1 MSPAINPL
9 LPSLSL
15 PSTDNLSVLQIKDTS
30 PELAKLLKK
39 GMLAQLEIFPSENG
53 VSKALLQINGQSFN
67 ILLLSGQPMSSLNES
82 KVFSVRVGAGGQL
95 FPIKTETSEAS
106 PPLIKEINPD
116 VLKQIDVRPVKVDAY
131 IEKALKDL
139 NILPP
144 LRQRATAVAPQLEV
158 SLASVGN
165 IENENN
171 KMVLQQLQTAL
182 QEKVQS
188 FQNISKIENV
198 LKQVFENVAGQK
210 ISGSIIGRINDMT
223 RIQTPLGET
232 FFVSKIKLP
241 PAETVLLN
249 INGIIP
255 VSEQKISILDGLL
268 RSFLPEN
275 NISAGKDILT
285 TLPLFKNLEAIGKLS
300 PDIFAAVAARLPLQ
314 KDNLLNNIYNFY
326 QAALHKDLSRWLKT
340 DMAKIQGF
348 DPPIRR
354 HIIEE
359 LNNFV
364 VSALKET
371 VSWRVVEM
379 PLFDGNQFTP
389 LKIAVKKDEKKQKE
403 DSKKKQNGTRFI
415 VETEFSKLGSF
426 QFDGFANAQKR
437 QFDLIIRTS
446 NALDDDFCSH
456 IINLFKKS
464 LYDLDYAGT
473 VKINRQESFVIF
485 QEENTISK
493 GIYV

>member
-1 MSPAINPL
+1 M
-9 LPSLSL
+9 
-15 PSTDNLSVLQIKDTS
+15 
-30 PELAKLLKK
+30 
-39 GMLAQLEIFPSENG
+39 
-53 VSKALLQINGQSFN
+53 
-67 ILLLSGQPMSSLNES
+67 
-82 KVFSVRVGAGGQL
+82 
-95 FPIKTETSEAS
+95 
-106 PPLIKEINPD
+106 
-116 VLKQIDVRPVKVDAY
+116 
-131 IEKALKDL
+131 
-139 NILPP
+139 
-144 LRQRATAVAPQLEV
+144 
-158 SLASVGN
+158 
-165 IENENN
+165 
-171 KMVLQQLQTAL
+171 
-182 QEKVQS
+182 
-188 FQNISKIENV
+188 
-198 LKQVFENVAGQK
+198 
-210 ISGSIIGRINDMT
+210 
-223 RIQTPLGET
+223 
-232 FFVSKIKLP
+232 
-241 PAETVLLN
+241 
-249 INGIIP
+249 
-255 VSEQKISILDGLL
+255 
-268 RSFLPEN
+268 
-275 NISAGKDILT
+275 
-285 TLPLFKNLEAIGKLS
+285 S